1 MKYSKEEYLKMYEL
15 LTFSRKYE
23 MKVPEL
29 LSTGKLPGFYH
40 LAVGQEAIQMA
51 LLLELQEGDW
61 ASPHPRCHP
70 FYAQKCGVKEFTR
83 EMIGKP
89 GGVNE
94 GVASYVHLYDPKN
107 RICPSNGIMGQTQ
120 SIAAGFAYALKID
133 GSDAVVAIGLGD
145 GTMEEGIVSEALN
158 MVAANDLKVCVILEN
173 NNISISTRKDTVS
186 KLKSP
191 GDRAAGFNLPV
202 VYGDGNDILEAR
214 ELIRVGLAEARK
226 GRPNVV
232 ELKTFRLRG
241 HFEGDPAT
249 YRPKSEVDEAMKQ
262 EPVGRYAQY
271 LLENGIATQ
280 AELDQID
287 AAQQAICDEA
297 FAEAFAAPDATPE
310 HVIGSKLVYAE

>member
-1 MKYSKEEYLKMYEL
+1 MKYSKEDYLKMYEL
-15 LTFSRKYE
+15 LTFGRRYE
-23 MKVPEL
+23 LKVPEL

-70 FYAQKCGVKEFTR
+70 FYAQKCGIKEFTK

-89 GGVNE
+89 DGVNG
-94 GVASYVHLYDPKN
+94 GVASYVHLYDPEH
-107 RICPSNGIMGQTQ
+107 RICPSNGIMGANQ
-120 SIAAGFAYALKID
+120 ALGAGFAMALKID
-133 GSDAVVAIGLGD
+133 KSDAVVAIGLGD
-145 GTMEEGIVSEALN
+145 GTMEEGIVSETLN
-158 MVAANDLKVCVILEN
+158 MIAANDLNVCVILEN

-241 HFEGDPAT
+241 HFEGDPAA
-249 YRPKSEVDEAMKQ
+249 YRPQEDVDEAMKH
-262 EPVGRYAQY
+262 EPVGRYARY
-271 LLENGIATQ
+271 LLENDIATQ
-280 AELDQID
+280 AELDEID

-297 FAEAFAAPDATPE
+297 FAEAFAAADATPD
-310 HVIGSKLVYAE
+310 HVIGEHLVYA

>member
-1 MKYSKEEYLKMYEL
+1 LKYTKEEYLKMYEL
-15 LTFSRKYE
+15 LTFGRKYE

-40 LAVGQEAIQMA
+40 LAVGQEAIQIA
-51 LLLELQEGDW
+51 LFLELQEGDW

-70 FYAQKCGVKEFTR
+70 FYALKCGIKEFTK

-89 GGVNE
+89 TGLNG
-94 GVASYVHLYDPKN
+94 GVASYVHLFDPKN
-107 RICPSNGIMGQTQ
+107 RICPSNGILGQTQ
-120 SIAAGFAYALKID
+120 AIGAGFALALQMD

-145 GTMEEGIVSEALN
+145 GTMEEGIVSETLN
-158 MVAANDLKVCVILEN
+158 MIAAFNLKVCVILEN

-249 YRPKSEVDEAMKQ
+249 YRSKEEVEEAMKR
-262 EPVGRYAQY
+262 EPVGRYAKY
-271 LLENGIATQ
+271 LLENNIATQ
-280 AELDQID
+280 EELDAID
-287 AAQQAICDEA
+287 AAQQKICDEA
-297 FAEAFAAPDATPE
+297 FAEAFEEPDSTPE
-310 HVIGSKLVYAE
+310 HVINPKLVYAD